1 MKIFL
6 TRPLKAG
13 VAIAALVLLT
23 AANSTPA
30 PQPAPAPAPQDTDYQ
45 KNTCEEPARDQ
56 SDEKRT
62 KLIRGM
68 L

>member
-30 PQPAPAPAPQDTDYQ
+30 PQPAPAPQDTDYQ